1 MSKIIQFKA
10 KEGAPD
16 VQTIPAACTLQ
27 HGIVIPSKERTNA
40 LTVSV
45 DPYLQ
50 VLQDIKTLLI
60 LIVIL
65 KIIFLIRK
73 NK

>member
-16 VQTIPAACTLQ
+16 VQTVPPVCTLQ
-27 HGIVIPSKERTNA
+27 HGIIIPSKERTN
-40 LTVSV
+40 TVTASV
-45 DPYLQ
+45 DTYLQ

-65 KIIFLIRK
+65 KIICLIRK
-73 NK
+73 H